1 MDKLS
6 VQFLAF
12 CLLALLAG
20 GLMALQPP
28 VNSRLASQCSHP
40 LQASVISFG
49 TGCVALIILGS
60 LMKIGLPSANDLSS
74 LPPWA
79 WTGGLIGCYMVTVS
93 LLVAPELGAT
103 RWIALV
109 LAGQIAVSLYLDH
122 FGLLGFVKQPI
133 NWIRVLGLGLVIAGV
148 ILVLRK

>member
-1 MDKLS
+1 
-6 VQFLAF
+6 
-12 CLLALLAG
+12 
-20 GLMALQPP
+20 MALQPP
-28 VNSRLASQCSHP
+28 VNARLAGQCTHP

-49 TGCVALIILGS
+49 TGCLALIIIGCLLKVGIPNPSQLGQ
-60 LMKIGLPSANDLSS
+60 LPI
-74 LPPWA
+74 WA

-109 LAGQIAVSLYLDH
+109 LAGQIVISLYLDH
-122 FGLLGFVKQPI
+122 FGLLGFDKQPV
-133 NWIRVLGLGLVIAGV
+133 NWIRILGIGLVVAGV